1 MKYQGDRVFIAIF
14 YCISAHFMFA
24 VMGTCAKYLTQELG
38 YHVAEAAFYRNLIVL
53 IPLLAYIALRRNTD
67 ILKTQKP
74 KLVGFRALLGGVS
87 LMVTFAALEKLPMAY
102 ATVIFFMSSLLT
114 PALAFFVLKEHVGI
128 HRWSAVF
135 VGMCGVIIIAGPSGT
150 ISAIGLI
157 LALLAAT
164 MHGIMYTTLRGLKTE
179 NPFTIT
185 FYFIVAGVL
194 IPAAFLPWVA
204 KGVETE
210 HIWIFLLIGAS
221 GGIAQIFL
229 VNAYKYAPASTVTPF
244 SYSALLWTIL
254 IDINL
259 WGYQLDFWI
268 LTSGAS
274 LIILAQLYIL
284 YREYRLEHSEK
295 KTTNEVSQ
303 SS

>member
-1 MKYQGDRVFIAIF
+1 MKNQSDRVFIAIF
-14 YCISAHFMFA
+14 CCISAHFMFA
-24 VMGTCAKYLTQELG
+24 IMGTCAKYLTQELG

-53 IPLLAYIALRRNTD
+53 LPLLAYILIRRNTD

-74 KLVGFRALLGGVS
+74 KLVGFRALLGGIS

-102 ATVIFFMSSLLT
+102 ATVLFFMSSLLT

-128 HRWSAVF
+128 HRWSAVI
-135 VGMCGVIIIAGPSGT
+135 VGMCGVIIIAQPSGA
-150 ISAIGLI
+150 ISIAGLI

-179 NPFTIT
+179 NPFTVT

-204 KGVETE
+204 KGVAQD

-268 LTSGAS
+268 LTSGAA
-274 LIILAQLYIL
+274 LIMSAQLYIL
-284 YREYRLEHSEK
+284 YREYLQEHK
-295 KTTNEVSQ
+295 KKKAPIKA
-303 SS
+303 